1 MPTSV
6 PLQWKTAES
15 EVDRAD
21 PYKQNAY
28 IKSCVS
34 YGYLSL
40 ERIKLAAA
48 HDKAK
53 ATPFRAVDRGQGRV
67 ALETSDER
75 VRIRRQGCKIR
86 AGDASGSSGGTFLSL
101 ATNRYL
107 SCPTMDPL
115 LPMPPD
121 RKLIAKADP

>member
-40 ERIKLAAA
+40 ERIKLAVA

-86 AGDASGSSGGTFLSL
+86 AGDASGSPAGEHHVPLSRDKSL
-101 ATNRYL
+101 LNL
-107 SCPTMDPL
+107 CPTMDPL
-115 LPMPPD
+115 LPMPP
-121 RKLIAKADP
+121 